1 MRATPSSNYTGTCAG
16 RPNNRASDGL
26 HRRARSALPQSSRFS
41 RWTKRHHQT
50 TMGRWACRNHL
61 GQSWS
66 PPVPACSTAPSSSA
80 VSGAARPSSGG
91 CGLRLRFVVSAKGRE
106 GARRPAPSP
115 DGSGRARNQSCYDKH
130 ADTHNAVQHSGAANA
145 WNRHVRVE
153 ARGCVLRLPKLT
165 TNRSINESD
174 LDAAKETAAKL

>member
-1 MRATPSSNYTGTCAG
+1 
-16 RPNNRASDGL
+16 
-26 HRRARSALPQSSRFS
+26 
-41 RWTKRHHQT
+41 
-50 TMGRWACRNHL
+50 MGWWACRNHL
-61 GQSWS
+61 RQSWS
-66 PPVPACSTAPSSSA
+66 PPIPVCSTAPSSSA

-130 ADTHNAVQHSGAANA
+130 ADTHNAVQHSGAANG
-145 WNRHVRVE
+145 WNRRDRVE

-165 TNRSINESD
+165 TNRSINASD
-174 LDAAKETAAKL
+174 LNAATHPAAKISSMSNAGTSSVPRSLVVANLCITHSWPTPAAWRCSCTRRRGARG

>member
-80 VSGAARPSSGG
+80 VSRAARPSSAGAI
-91 CGLRLRFVVSAKGRE
+91 CGSASSSPPRVAKVRGVLR
-106 GARRPAPSP
+106 
-115 DGSGRARNQSCYDKH
+115 RAR
-130 ADTHNAVQHSGAANA
+130 AALNARVLGHSQQAATRSALQHSGAANA
-145 WNRHVRVE
+145 WNRRDRVE